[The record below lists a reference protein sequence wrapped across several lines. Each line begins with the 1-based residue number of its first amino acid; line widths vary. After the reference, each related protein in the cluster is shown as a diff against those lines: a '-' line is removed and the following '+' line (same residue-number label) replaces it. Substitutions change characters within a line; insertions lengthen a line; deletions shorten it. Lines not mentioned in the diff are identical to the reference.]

1 MTLSITNRKFA
12 FVLCTMYETKL
23 NHFESKGE
31 TNLVSSEEVRALLVS
46 NKTLS
51 FFKISFHNITI
62 FNRNI
67 FWPYFFTFFLTY
79 KIKRS
84 NTTYQH
90 IILKNHSELN
100 LNFFSFTKK

>member
-12 FVLCTMYETKL
+12 FELCTMYETKL

-51 FFKISFHNITI
+51 FFKMSFHYITI

-67 FWPYFFTFFLTY
+67 FWPYFFTLKVFY
-79 KIKRS
+79 KIKRN
-84 NTTYQH
+84 NTKY
-90 IILKNHSELN
+90 HSQK
-100 LNFFSFTKK
+100 SF